1 MGHGES
7 LVDNLLLPV
16 GPSWWFLLSC
26 GRDQDLFTL
35 TWADLTLMWVG
46 LGHFYSRVGGL
57 YSSVGRTGCTHVGV
71 FYIYV
76 VLILARAGPGGCCF
90 FVFCFF
96 KLSRGWGF

>member
-16 GPSWWFLLSC
+16 GPSWWFSLSC

-46 LGHFYSRVGGL
+46 PGHFYSRVGGL
-57 YSSVGRTGCTHVGV
+57 YSGVGRTGCTHVGA

-76 VLILARAGPGGCCF
+76 VLILALLGVVFLGFFVCF
-90 FVFCFF
+90 FFF
-96 KLSRGWGF
+96 